1 MKRFPAPLVALAA
14 GTAVLIGNPPAQAH
28 GSAAGGLLGGLS
40 HPLLGIDHLVMLLAV
55 GTAASFIS
63 GRLLLWA
70 LGGAAIGAVI
80 GFTGSSLPAAE
91 LLAAL
96 AISATGL
103 LTLIA
108 ARCARAS
115 NIRALDTISGLV
127 VGGGLAI
134 HALLHGLE
142 APHDGSTVVWWSG
155 ALLSS
160 VLVCGGSFLL
170 LKKLPVSFTKA
181 AALAFLAIGG
191 LLALAPLALVGA
203 GAS

>member
-14 GTAVLIGNPPAQAH
+14 GTAVLIGNLPAQAH

-191 LLALAPLALVGA
+191 LLALAPLALAGA

>member
-14 GTAVLIGNPPAQAH
+14 GTAVLIGNPPAHAH

-40 HPLLGIDHLVMLLAV
+40 HPLLGMDHLVMLLAV

-96 AISATGL
+96 AISAMGL

-191 LLALAPLALVGA
+191 LLALAPLALA
-203 GAS
+203 GAVAS